1 MSSKKRQEEIG
12 KFFHKEYQNLLRYL
26 RSRFDNL
33 AETDLEDVIADLML
47 SLINKVDVTGHVEN
61 LTAYIYRS
69 LHNRVID
76 FLRKKKNTV
85 SLEALVD
92 EETGGDHNSLLA
104 DPGNGV
110 EEAVTQNEVRAKIF
124 KALDNLSPKQRAV
137 WIATEFDGFSF
148 RELSVM
154 WNEPLGSLLARKH
167 RATAELREALKSLK

>member
-1 MSSKKRQEEIG
+1 MSSKKRQAEIG
-12 KFFHKEYQNLLRYL
+12 EFFHKEYHNLLRYL
-26 RSRFDNL
+26 RNRFDNL

-47 SLINKVDVTGHVEN
+47 NLFNKADVTGQVEN

-76 FLRKKKNTV
+76 FLRKKKNMV

-92 EETGGDHNSLLA
+92 EETGGAHNDLLA
-104 DPGNGV
+104 DPGNNV
-110 EEAVTQNEVRAKIF
+110 EEVITQNEVREKIF
-124 KALDNLSPKQRAV
+124 EALENLSPKQRAV
-137 WIATEFDGFSF
+137 WIATELEGFSF

-167 RATAELREALKSLK
+167 RVTGELREALKSLR